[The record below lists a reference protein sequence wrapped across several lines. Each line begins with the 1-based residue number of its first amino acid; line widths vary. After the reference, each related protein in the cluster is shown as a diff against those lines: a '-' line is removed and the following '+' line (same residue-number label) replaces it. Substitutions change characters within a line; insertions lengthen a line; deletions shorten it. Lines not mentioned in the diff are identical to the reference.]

1 MDKELPIERML
12 SDLLAIIHRD
22 GGHRQDEVGT
32 EQAWMEAMMTVPFL
46 LDGKDRIHAL
56 EAELTHSN
64 ELIAEILDGSKIEKA
79 ALEAVLAGVCARLDI
94 LQMREAAYRSAHDL
108 HGDGSMKSGAAW
120 DAMRHAGD
128 AARAI
133 LHRRE
138 VG

>member
-1 MDKELPIERML
+1 MERDVLMPTER
-12 SDLLAIIHRD
+12 SRIAHYERAIAERD
-22 GGHRQDEVGT
+22 T
-32 EQAWMEAMMTVPFL
+32 
-46 LDGKDRIHAL
+46 RIHAL
-56 EAELTHSN
+56 EAELAHSN

-138 VG
+138 VDASPETTPDAQMETG